1 MSGGCRDGTAAH
13 ADLTLR
19 PPKHSD
25 AKYGRRN
32 AQGPPGP
39 DRARCTVGR
48 PGARLRGDRRNQ
60 TQERP
65 GVRSPGGNDLPCI
78 ASSRT
83 SGAACQSLGNGRNR
97 ATASGLCI
105 DPTRRARSYRSPQ
118 GLAAVFRRY
127 WWSPRRN
134 PATREAG
141 VISDYL
147 ESLVHALNFDRSLS
161 RRVREEVE
169 VHLREAVATD
179 PRCAGPEAERRAI
192 SNFGDPQLIAAQF
205 AVVSLA
211 KRTRGVG
218 NAVILVIASVFI
230 TMKAR
235 VAWFA
240 VMQCAIGDDI
250 RAVSG
255 IVGSIDRYAF
265 WLSVISGIGV
275 GRTSAAAAFPRSSGP
290 NIVRSFVV
298 SIGSALQR
306 RARSSYR

>member
-1 MSGGCRDGTAAH
+1 M
-13 ADLTLR
+13 
-19 PPKHSD
+19 
-25 AKYGRRN
+25 
-32 AQGPPGP
+32 
-39 DRARCTVGR
+39 
-48 PGARLRGDRRNQ
+48 
-60 TQERP
+60 
-65 GVRSPGGNDLPCI
+65 
-78 ASSRT
+78 
-83 SGAACQSLGNGRNR
+83 
-97 ATASGLCI
+97 
-105 DPTRRARSYRSPQ
+105 
-118 GLAAVFRRY
+118 
-127 WWSPRRN
+127 
-134 PATREAG
+134 
-141 VISDYL
+141 ISDYL